1 MSALKVS
8 EKVHDL
14 SPYLHRRTT
23 EVMHRFP
30 LAYFEAVQIIVPHDL
45 NEEADFMA
53 EAPRRASTAWGQ
65 LLRRIFVLRRY
76 LRSLILSEICC

>member
-1 MSALKVS
+1 MALGALKVS

-65 LLRRIFVLRRY
+65 LLRR
-76 LRSLILSEICC
+76 SLCSTT